1 MDQTLVE
8 MKTKRE
14 GTGLGNWISFCP
26 VYPMQLDL
34 GMCGGFLMS
43 ATGMEQV
50 SIKLLYIA
58 YRWYI
63 WCAVK

>member
-1 MDQTLVE
+1 ME
-8 MKTKRE
+8 MKTMRE
-14 GTGLGNWISFCP
+14 GTGLGNWTLSCP

-50 SIKLLYIA
+50 SIVRAFNYSLQVVYIM
-58 YRWYI
+58 
-63 WCAVK
+63 V